1 MEGASRRRVG
11 LRRSER
17 GAPRRAHDEPDR
29 VIPARRSTC
38 ATGRS
43 SRTTPILTFAA
54 GMLRYGAVNL
64 LGWAL
69 HNDVTL
75 AIPMGIA
82 VVSAGWLMVVVGA
95 RG

>member
-1 MEGASRRRVG
+1 
-11 LRRSER
+11 
-17 GAPRRAHDEPDR
+17 
-29 VIPARRSTC
+29 
-38 ATGRS
+38 
-43 SRTTPILTFAA
+43 
-54 GMLRYGAVNL
+54 MLRYGAVNL

>member
-1 MEGASRRRVG
+1 
-11 LRRSER
+11 
-17 GAPRRAHDEPDR
+17 
-29 VIPARRSTC
+29 
-38 ATGRS
+38 
-43 SRTTPILTFAA
+43 
-54 GMLRYGAVNL
+54 MLRYGAVNL

-75 AIPMGIA
+75 AITMRIA